1 MTWRGNLTSSVTS
14 YRKKKQPE
22 PLQQYKEALKSQE
35 MPSLERGSRPGY
47 VMLNC
52 SQAEECFITSGIF
65 SHGSAVTVP
74 CPES

>member
-1 MTWRGNLTSSVTS
+1 MEGQFNLFCHFLQE
-14 YRKKKQPE
+14 KKQPE

-65 SHGSAVTVP
+65 SHGSAVTAVP
-74 CPES
+74 